1 MKILIVGAGPTG
13 LTAAVELA
21 RRGIVPEIIDRKEEA
36 STLSRAVGV
45 LPRSLRTL
53 TPSGVAERLLEEGV
67 KMRNVHLYF
76 DERHALKLSLRN
88 GHPDQDFGLAL
99 AQDRTEAALRD
110 AFIRFGGQVGYG
122 TELTG
127 LCQETGKVSV
137 RTKDGAER
145 AYDFVIGA
153 DGIRSVVR
161 DAAGIEFPGHDLPGN
176 WSIADVDA
184 DDWRHPA
191 DFTAC
196 NLEGGRVAVVAPL
209 EPTRFRVIS
218 NTDDALKTLPLDLN
232 VKRVRRQGQFNIS
245 IRLVRTY
252 RSGRVFLAGDAAH
265 CHSPAGGRGMNL
277 GIADAAELA
286 DRLVTDQLDGY
297 SASRR
302 ADGKATIAASERAR
316 RLITSRGLTRR
327 LLSTG
332 AGLLNRIP
340 PLHRPFARDFL
351 QS

>member
-21 RRGIVPEIIDRKEEA
+21 RRGIVPEVIDRKEEA

-53 TPSGVAERLLEEGV
+53 TPSGVSERLLAEGV

-76 DERHALKLSLRN
+76 DEKHTLKLSLRN

-110 AFIRFGGQVGYG
+110 AFIHFGGKVGYG
-122 TELTG
+122 TELAGLRQEHDKVLATTATG
-127 LCQETGKVSV
+127 TEQT
-137 RTKDGAER
+137 
-145 AYDFVIGA
+145 YDIVIGA

-161 DAAGIEFPGHDLPGN
+161 EAVGIEFPGHDLPGN

-184 DDWRHPA
+184 ENWRHPA

-209 EPTRFRVIS
+209 APTRFRVIS
-218 NTDDALKTLPLDLN
+218 NTDDALKTLPLNLD

-245 IRLVRTY
+245 IRLVQTY
-252 RSGRVFLAGDAAH
+252 RRGRVFLAGDAAH

-286 DRLVTDQLDGY
+286 DRIVTDRLDGY
-297 SASRR
+297 SASRY

-316 RLITSRGLTRR
+316 RLITSRSLARR

-332 AGLLNRIP
+332 AGLLNRFP